1 MYILTVLKLLL
12 ALKTT
17 VATKSH
23 KCKESTMVA
32 FLSYNTYIYIYIHA
46 QFGPFQVQPLT
57 NVR

>member
-32 FLSYNTYIYIYIHA
+32 FLSYNTYIYIHA